1 MIWIEP
7 NTWEK
12 MKLSK
17 PEAEKIF
24 NELDE
29 NDLIPK
35 KLKEHER
42 KLRERLVAS
51 INQAWIPLYEDDR
64 SPSEYEL
71 DLHTGLVIY
80 EILNTEFYF
89 NERLAAQDEIWRYF
103 SLLILPDIVYKRVGL
118 NPNRYF
124 KQARRNW
131 LQTIW
136 WYVHLSWQ
144 GSKESTFEILEK
156 NTTDTI
162 LQLVDR
168 TGINGYRIDFTRAL
182 MKEFYQSYN
191 DLPGTERTTL
201 FRRVLKL
208 STARTKLIEPNL
220 VTGGTE
226 AYVKGLFEYF
236 VKTVNV

>member
-1 MIWIEP
+1 MIWLEP

-17 PEAEKIF
+17 AEAEKIF
-24 NELDE
+24 NELDVS
-29 NDLIPK
+29 DLIPK
-35 KLKEHER
+35 NLKEHER
-42 KLRERLVAS
+42 ILRESLIES
-51 INQAWIPLYEDDR
+51 INQAWIPLFADNR
-64 SPSEYEL
+64 TPSEYEL
-71 DLHTGLVIY
+71 DLHTGIVIY
-80 EILNTEFYF
+80 ELLNTEFYF
-89 NERLAAQDEIWRYF
+89 NERLAAQDELWRYF
-103 SLLILPDIVYKRVGL
+103 SLLILPDIVHKRVGL
-118 NPNRYF
+118 NPNRYY

-136 WYVHLSWQ
+136 WYIHLSWQ
-144 GSKESTFEILEK
+144 GTKESTLEILEK

-191 DLPGTERTTL
+191 DLPSTKRTAL

-236 VKTVNV
+236 GETVNV